1 MYRLFLA
8 FRYLRSRL
16 VNLISVGGVMAGV
29 AVLISVVAIMDGFQE
44 RVRTVV
50 RGTLSH
56 IIMTPTADPAELP
69 AFAKLEDSL
78 KAADPHVRAAS
89 PHVILPIF
97 YEYET
102 NVRSVTQM
110 NGRALHQMEA
120 DGIDWAHE
128 RHVSE
133 IESQILVAYDKER
146 PFFHPVAAE
155 REKTTV
161 LVSRTFAERFMLG
174 QYDLEGEPVH
184 PYGALND
191 LFGAPLEGEKML
203 AGCRELIGQELRILW
218 PSVDEEDGSEQRS
231 ITGNSK
237 NLIITGVYDAHDA
250 VEDNVRLF
258 IEIDQAREMA
268 SLEFEYLRA
277 NVRLDDYE
285 NAAAVKIAL
294 SERYGHLFLVETWE
308 DQKADFLRAVNN
320 EKVLLVIVL
329 SFIVLLGGFII
340 LATLTMTVVEKTRDI
355 GIVGALGAS
364 RFGILSIF
372 VWNGLLIGI
381 IGAVLGLGLGAWF
394 TDNVNWVK
402 ARLEDVGVQIFP
414 PDIYHFREI
423 PTVWDWSSVFL
434 IMGGS
439 VLVAFFAGIL
449 PAFRAARLDPV
460 KALRYE

>member
-1 MYRLFLA
+1 VYRLFLA

-29 AVLISVVAIMDGFQE
+29 AVLISVVAIMDGFQA
-44 RVRTVV
+44 RVRSVV

-56 IIMTPTADPAELP
+56 LILTPTANPEDVPG
-69 AFAKLEDSL
+69 FAVLEQQL
-78 KAADPHVRAAS
+78 LAADPHVQAAS

-120 DGIDWAHE
+120 DGVDFQHE

-133 IESQILVAYDKER
+133 FEEHLLVAYDMER
-146 PFFHPVAAE
+146 PFFHPVASE

-174 QYDLEGEPVH
+174 QFDAEGRPVH
-184 PYGALND
+184 AYGALND
-191 LFGAPLEGEKML
+191 AYGARLEGKAL
-203 AGCRELIGQELRILW
+203 VDGCRELICQELRILW
-218 PSVDEEDGSEQRS
+218 PSVDDQKSGERS

-237 NLIITGVYDAHDA
+237 NTIISGVYDAHDA
-250 VEDNVRLF
+250 VEDNVRLYL
-258 IEIDQAREMA
+258 EIDEARRMA
-268 SLEFEYLRA
+268 GLDFEFLRV

-285 NAAAVKIAL
+285 HAEAVKRTL
-294 SERYGHLFLVETWE
+294 NERFGHLFLVETWE
-308 DQKADFLRAVNN
+308 DQKADFLRAVNQ

-340 LATLTMTVVEKTRDI
+340 LATLTLTVVEKTRDI

-364 RFGILSIF
+364 RLGILSIF

-381 IGAVLGLGLGAWF
+381 IGSILGLGLGKLF
-394 TDNVNWVK
+394 TNNVNWVK
-402 ARLEDVGVQIFP
+402 DRLADMGVEIFP

-423 PTVWDWSSVFL
+423 PTAWDWPSVFM
-434 IMGGS
+434 IMIGS
-439 VLVAFFAGIL
+439 VVVAFLAGLL
-449 PAFRAARLDPV
+449 PALRASRLDPV

>member
-1 MYRLFLA
+1 VYRLFLA
-8 FRYLRSRL
+8 LRYLRSRL

-29 AVLISVVAIMDGFQE
+29 AVLISVVAIMDGFQA
-44 RVRTVV
+44 RVRSVV
-50 RGTLSH
+50 RGNLSH
-56 IIMTPTADPAELP
+56 IILTPTSDPADMPPFE
-69 AFAKLEDSL
+69 KLQESL
-78 KAADPHVRAAS
+78 AAADPHVRAAA
-89 PHVILPIF
+89 PHVALPIF

-102 NVRSVTQM
+102 SVRSVTQM

-120 DGIDWAHE
+120 DGVDWENE
-128 RHVSE
+128 RHVSDFE
-133 IESQILVAYDKER
+133 RNILVAYDKER

-174 QYDLEGEPVH
+174 QYDLDGNPVH
-184 PYGALND
+184 AYGALND
-191 LFGAPLEGEKML
+191 GYGAPLEGKAML
-203 AGCRELIGQELRILW
+203 NGCRELIGQELRVLW
-218 PSVDEEDGSEQRS
+218 PTVEGAEKGGERS

-237 NLIITGVYDAHDA
+237 NITISGVYDAHDA

-258 IEIDQAREMA
+258 IEIDEARRMA
-268 SLEFEYLRA
+268 GQEFEYLRVS
-277 NVRLDDYE
+277 VRLDDYE
-285 NAAAVKIAL
+285 NAAAVKTGL
-294 SERYGHLFLVETWE
+294 SDRFGHLFLVETWE

-355 GIVGALGAS
+355 GIVGALGAG

-372 VWNGLLIGI
+372 VWNGLLIGV
-381 IGAVLGLGLGAWF
+381 IGALFGLGLGAWF

-402 ARLEDVGVQIFP
+402 ARLEDFGVEIFP

-423 PTVWDWSSVFL
+423 PTVWDWPSVGM
-434 IMGGS
+434 IMAGS
-439 VLVAFFAGIL
+439 VLVAFCAGIL
-449 PAFRAARLDPV
+449 PAIRASRLDPV